1 MPAMVRW
8 PGKIR
13 PGSTSIDLVA
23 TYDIFA
29 TMVSLAGASLPKD
42 RLYDGIDISPVF
54 FETPGATGHECIFNY
69 KSGASLAV
77 VRCGKW
83 KVHFD
88 KTPVELFDLEAD
100 IGEQHPMPSSTPMWL
115 RVVNIFAIPHCIM
128 VAAALSCVHVHSTKG
143 PCQYFI

>member
-88 KTPVELFDLEAD
+88 KTPVELFDLDAD
-100 IGEQHPMPSSTPMWL
+100 IGEQHPLPSSTPMWS

-143 PCQYFI
+143 PYQCFI